1 MTWDINKQVTTII
14 FQSYRLS
21 NKAQNWREITRRQ
34 CTSTKPLK
42 PEKQLNILILI
53 NPLFKP
59 KFLHYMILFVTI
71 ISKRFQ
77 INSTVNR
84 KFNRPEL
91 YTCSNH

>member
-42 PEKQLNILILI
+42 PEKHTTKHFNSYKSFVQAQISSLYDFVRDHHI
-53 NPLFKP
+53 K
-59 KFLHYMILFVTI
+59 KF
-71 ISKRFQ
+71 SD
-77 INSTVNR
+77 
-84 KFNRPEL
+84 
-91 YTCSNH
+91 